1 MEQQEFSGTL
11 APNLCDPV
19 SSFSCLVSSGRQ
31 DKQTTYL
38 ADIPPDTARCNNNS
52 EIWDRNDSILSRYWS
67 PEDGIA
73 RSVFYDGTNNG
84 NYLDSQSHHLTYGEV
99 TPLGVRQLAYE
110 MGIANCDDR
119 DYQTRR
125 VNDDHNNDGS
135 EIVFYDLGSGVG
147 RLVTQMYIDQ
157 PDRVAKAIGIE
168 LAEDRHSIGAIAL
181 ERIIAEEQYEAEF
194 FFHTAYEDDKDIIDA
209 SSMIATMPFPIQL
222 VHGDALE
229 VDFDPATTHVF
240 ISSLCFPQNILLALQ
255 KKLLRLSNI
264 RVVAALNR
272 LDLIHQLGGEQWEE
286 RNVPIQMSWGDS
298 MAKIY
303 RKSA

>member
-1 MEQQEFSGTL
+1 MEQQK
-11 APNLCDPV
+11 LCDPV

-31 DKQTTYL
+31 GKKTTYL
-38 ADIPPDTARCNNNS
+38 ADLPPGTARCNNNI
-52 EIWDRNDSILSRYWS
+52 ELWNRNDSVLGRFWS
-67 PEDGIA
+67 PEDGIG
-73 RSVFYDGTNNG
+73 RSAVDGGTDSG
-84 NYLDSQSHHLTYGEV
+84 NHLGSQAHYLTYGEV

-110 MGIANCDDR
+110 MGIAKCDDQ

-125 VNDDHNNDGS
+125 VGDDHNNDES

-157 PDRVAKAIGIE
+157 PDRVAKAVGIE

-181 ERIIAEEQYEAEF
+181 EGIIAEEQYEAEIF
-194 FFHTAYEDDKDIIDA
+194 FNTAYENDKNMINA
-209 SSMIATMPFPIQL
+209 GSMIATKPFPIQL
-222 VHGDALE
+222 IHGDALE
-229 VDFDPATTHVF
+229 VEFDPATTHVF
-240 ISSLCFPQNILLALQ
+240 ISSLCFPRNVLLELQ

-286 RNVPIQMSWGDS
+286 QNMPIQMSWGDS

-303 RKSA
+303 RKAA